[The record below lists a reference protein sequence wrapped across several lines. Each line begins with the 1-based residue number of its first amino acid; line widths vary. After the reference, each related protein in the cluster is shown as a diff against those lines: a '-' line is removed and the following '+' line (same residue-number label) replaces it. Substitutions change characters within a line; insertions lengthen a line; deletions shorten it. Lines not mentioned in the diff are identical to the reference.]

1 MPYYQNYNPLGNVF
15 LSTVFAA
22 LPIVVLLYL
31 LAIHPW
37 TDKFGHKH
45 RGIFAP
51 YAAIS
56 AAVVGILVSV
66 LMMRMPVPTAISA
79 FVMGV
84 FNGLLPIG
92 WIVFSAIFLYTMTV
106 VTGKFEIVKN
116 TVAGIT
122 PDRRLQALL
131 VAFSF
136 GAFME
141 GAAGF
146 GTPVAVAGAMMVGLG
161 FRPLQAAVI
170 CLIANTAPVAWGA
183 IGTPI
188 IMLGKVSGIP
198 EHLITMMAGRQLPF
212 FSIIVPF
219 WLVATLVF
227 MDKGK
232 WKDVWEVWPATL
244 VCGASFALTQF
255 LMSQAGNVML
265 VDIMSGI
272 VSMIVTALFLK
283 VWQPKHIVASEDEF
297 SNPGAAA
304 ASAVAVKKM
313 QGPKYTTGEIIQA
326 WLPWVLLAAAVF
338 LWGMGWWKSFL
349 NGISAPQI
357 PMPYLHGVVFRM
369 PPVVHGTK
377 PELESAIYVFNW
389 LSAAG
394 TGIMIAALISGFFVL
409 RLTPAQWSEAFRR
422 TVTRM
427 KVPITVIT
435 TVVGLGFTTRYAG
448 TDAILGLAFTRTGAA
463 YPFFASMLGWLG
475 VFLTGSDTSSN
486 AMFGSLQRI
495 TAEQL
500 GLNPVLIVTANSTGG
515 VMGKMIDAQSIV
527 VATVA
532 CYENHEEGM
541 QAVGPI
547 FRNVVWHS
555 LALAILLSALVW
567 LQAYVFTGMQVPFT
581 P

>member
-338 LWGMGWWKSFL
+338 LWGMGWW
-349 NGISAPQI
+349 
-357 PMPYLHGVVFRM
+357 
-369 PPVVHGTK
+369 
-377 PELESAIYVFNW
+377 
-389 LSAAG
+389 
-394 TGIMIAALISGFFVL
+394 
-409 RLTPAQWSEAFRR
+409 
-422 TVTRM
+422 
-427 KVPITVIT
+427 
-435 TVVGLGFTTRYAG
+435 
-448 TDAILGLAFTRTGAA
+448 
-463 YPFFASMLGWLG
+463 
-475 VFLTGSDTSSN
+475 
-486 AMFGSLQRI
+486 
-495 TAEQL
+495 
-500 GLNPVLIVTANSTGG
+500 
-515 VMGKMIDAQSIV
+515 
-527 VATVA
+527 
-532 CYENHEEGM
+532 
-541 QAVGPI
+541 
-547 FRNVVWHS
+547 
-555 LALAILLSALVW
+555 
-567 LQAYVFTGMQVPFT
+567 
-581 P
+581 